1 MALIL
6 SPCSVFSVAL
16 RAQLHNEVPGKQNGR
31 LHLQLCR
38 WGFSFPGP
46 NTAWAPPASDPDS
59 QHSLLSSVH
68 NANPHCRNVMVKMN
82 AVHRAHPTNR
92 KGSPKG
98 THTELLQPW
107 LYPLGQLLVLEG
119 RSAQPTTAVLSS
131 PSPPGKAGGSQPY
144 TSPAAPRTAEPS
156 ACPHSTAR
164 CLHSTP
170 KPHGTGGGCR
180 PGMMGPSC

>member
-16 RAQLHNEVPGKQNGR
+16 RAQLHNKVPGKQNGR
-31 LHLQLCR
+31 LHPQLCR

-68 NANPHCRNVMVKMN
+68 NANPHRCNVMVKMN

-107 LYPLGQLLVLEG
+107 LYPWGSSWCWKEDPHSPPRLCSHLHLLQAKQVAPSHTPPQQHPALL
-119 RSAQPTTAVLSS
+119 SPLPALTAQPAAFTRPQSRTGQAVGADL
-131 PSPPGKAGGSQPY
+131 G
-144 TSPAAPRTAEPS
+144 
-156 ACPHSTAR
+156 
-164 CLHSTP
+164 
-170 KPHGTGGGCR
+170 
-180 PGMMGPSC
+180 